1 VSVRVAPR
9 EPGTSQTGS
18 PGGNGPKRRRWNR
31 MTRADAFWG
40 YAMIAPGLIGLLI
53 FYIWPMLQTF
63 YFSFTEWGPFGDA
76 EWTGLANY
84 RELFSGPEFL
94 MALRNTL
101 VYTVLSVAITEAIAL
116 VLAVLLNQKLRGM
129 SVYRTLY
136 FIPVVTMPVAI
147 GLVWRWLY
155 NSDYGVINY
164 LLSLVGIEGANWL
177 SDPDLALY
185 AIVVVGVWSGIGYAL
200 VLFLGGLQT
209 IPAEYYDAASV
220 DGAGTL
226 VKFFRITLPLLSP
239 MVFFVTVISL
249 INSLQVFDLI
259 FVMISSGRGAS
270 TSPVIDQTQS
280 LVYLFYKN
288 TFVINEQGQGAAV
301 VLTLFIIIVLI
312 TLVQFRLQRKWVHY
326 E

>member
-1 VSVRVAPR
+1 MA
-9 EPGTSQTGS
+9 
-18 PGGNGPKRRRWNR
+18 
-31 MTRADAFWG
+31 RADAFWG
-40 YAMIAPGLIGLLI
+40 YAMIAPGLIGMLI
-53 FYIWPMLQTF
+53 FYIWPMFQTF

-76 EWTGLANY
+76 VWTGLANY
-84 RELFSGPEFL
+84 RALFSGPEFL

-101 VYTVLSVAITEAIAL
+101 VYTVLSVSITEAIAL

-155 NSDYGVINY
+155 NSDYGIINY
-164 LLSLVGIEGANWL
+164 LLGLLGIEGANWL
-177 SDPDLALY
+177 SDPSLALY

-200 VLFLGGLQT
+200 VLFLAGLQT
-209 IPAEYYDAASV
+209 IPQEYYDAASV
-220 DGAGTL
+220 DGAGAL

-239 MVFFVTVISL
+239 TVFFVTVISL
-249 INSLQVFDLI
+249 IDSLQVFDLI
-259 FVMISSGRGAS
+259 FVMISSGRSAS

-288 TFVINEQGQGAAV
+288 TFVINEQGLGAAV

-312 TLVQFRLQRKWVHY
+312 TLAQFRLQRRWVHY

>member
-1 VSVRVAPR
+1 
-9 EPGTSQTGS
+9 
-18 PGGNGPKRRRWNR
+18 
-31 MTRADAFWG
+31 MTRSDAFWG
-40 YAMIAPGLIGLLI
+40 YAMIAPGLIGLLV

-84 RELFSGPEFL
+84 RELFGPEFL

-101 VYTVLSVAITEAIAL
+101 VYTVLSVAITEVIAL

-164 LLSLVGIEGANWL
+164 LLSLVGIDGPNWL
-177 SDPDLALY
+177 SDPNLALY
-185 AIVVVGVWSGIGYAL
+185 AIVVVGVWSGVGYAL
-200 VLFLGGLQT
+200 VLFLAGLQT
-209 IPAEYYDAASV
+209 IPGEYYDAASV
-220 DGAGTL
+220 DGAGAL

-239 MVFFVTVISL
+239 TVFFVTVISL

-312 TLVQFRLQRKWVHY
+312 TFAQFRLQRRWVHY

>member
-1 VSVRVAPR
+1 
-9 EPGTSQTGS
+9 
-18 PGGNGPKRRRWNR
+18 

-40 YAMIAPGLIGLLI
+40 YAMIAPGFIGLLV

-76 EWTGLANY
+76 VWTGLANY
-84 RELFSGPEFL
+84 RELFHGPEFL

-101 VYTVLSVAITEAIAL
+101 VYTVLSVSITEAIAL

-155 NSDYGVINY
+155 NSDYGIINY
-164 LLSLVGIEGANWL
+164 LLSLIGIQGANWL

-200 VLFLGGLQT
+200 VLFLAGLQT

-220 DGAGTL
+220 DGAGAL

-239 MVFFVTVISL
+239 TVFFVTVISL
-249 INSLQVFDLI
+249 IDSLQVFDLI
-259 FVMISSGRGAS
+259 FVMISSGRSAS

-288 TFVINEQGQGAAV
+288 TFVINEQGLGAAV

-312 TLVQFRLQRKWVHY
+312 TLAQFRLQRRWVHY

>member
-1 VSVRVAPR
+1 
-9 EPGTSQTGS
+9 
-18 PGGNGPKRRRWNR
+18 

-76 EWTGLANY
+76 VWTGLANY
-84 RELFSGPEFL
+84 RELFHGPEFL

-101 VYTVLSVAITEAIAL
+101 VYTVLNVSITEAIAL

-164 LLSLVGIEGANWL
+164 LLSLIGIEGANWL

-185 AIVVVGVWSGIGYAL
+185 AIVVVGVWSDIGYAL
-200 VLFLGGLQT
+200 VLFLAGLQT

-220 DGAGTL
+220 DGAGAL

-239 MVFFVTVISL
+239 TVFFVTVISL
-249 INSLQVFDLI
+249 IGSLQVFDLI
-259 FVMISSGRGAS
+259 FVMISSGRSAS

>member
-1 VSVRVAPR
+1 MA
-9 EPGTSQTGS
+9 
-18 PGGNGPKRRRWNR
+18 
-31 MTRADAFWG
+31 RADAFWG
-40 YAMIAPGLIGLLI
+40 YAMIAPGLIGMLI
-53 FYIWPMLQTF
+53 FYIWPMFQTF

-76 EWTGLANY
+76 VWTGLANY
-84 RELFSGPEFL
+84 RALFSGPEFL

-101 VYTVLSVAITEAIAL
+101 VYTVLSVSITEAIAL

-155 NSDYGVINY
+155 NSDYGIINY
-164 LLSLVGIEGANWL
+164 LLSLIGIEGPNWL

-185 AIVVVGVWSGIGYAL
+185 AIVAVLVWSGIGYAL
-200 VLFLGGLQT
+200 VLFLAGLQT

-220 DGAGTL
+220 DGAGPL

-239 MVFFVTVISL
+239 TVFFVTVISL

-301 VLTLFIIIVLI
+301 VLTLFIIIG
-312 TLVQFRLQRKWVHY
+312 LVTFAQFRLQRRWVHY

>member
-1 VSVRVAPR
+1 
-9 EPGTSQTGS
+9 
-18 PGGNGPKRRRWNR
+18 

-76 EWTGLANY
+76 VWTGLANY
-84 RELFSGPEFL
+84 RELFHGPEFL

-101 VYTVLSVAITEAIAL
+101 VYTVLSVSITEAIAL

-155 NSDYGVINY
+155 NSDYGIINY
-164 LLSLVGIEGANWL
+164 LLSLIGIEGANWL
-177 SDPDLALY
+177 SDPSLALY

-200 VLFLGGLQT
+200 VLFLAGLQT

-220 DGAGTL
+220 DGAGAL

-239 MVFFVTVISL
+239 TVFFVTVISL
-249 INSLQVFDLI
+249 IGSLQVFDLI
-259 FVMISSGRGAS
+259 FVMISSGRSAS

-301 VLTLFIIIVLI
+301 VLTLFIIIVLV

>member
-1 VSVRVAPR
+1 
-9 EPGTSQTGS
+9 
-18 PGGNGPKRRRWNR
+18 

-76 EWTGLANY
+76 VWTGLANY
-84 RELFSGPEFL
+84 RELFHGPEFL

-101 VYTVLSVAITEAIAL
+101 VYTVLSVSITEAIAL

-155 NSDYGVINY
+155 NSDYGIINY
-164 LLSLVGIEGANWL
+164 LLSLIGIEGANWL

-200 VLFLGGLQT
+200 VLFLAGLQT

-220 DGAGTL
+220 DGAGAL

-239 MVFFVTVISL
+239 TVFFVTVISL
-249 INSLQVFDLI
+249 IGSLQVFDLI
-259 FVMISSGRGAS
+259 FVMISSGRSAS

-301 VLTLFIIIVLI
+301 VLTLFIIIVLV

>member
-1 VSVRVAPR
+1 MA
-9 EPGTSQTGS
+9 
-18 PGGNGPKRRRWNR
+18 
-31 MTRADAFWG
+31 RADAFWG
-40 YAMIAPGLIGLLI
+40 YAMIAPGLIGLLV
-53 FYIWPMLQTF
+53 FNIWPMLQTF

-76 EWTGLANY
+76 VWTGLSNY
-84 RELFSGPEFL
+84 RALFQGPEFL

-101 VYTVLSVAITEAIAL
+101 VYTVLSVSITEAIAL

-155 NSDYGVINY
+155 NSDYGIINY
-164 LLSLVGIEGANWL
+164 LLSLIGIQGANWL

-200 VLFLGGLQT
+200 VLFLAGLQT

-220 DGAGTL
+220 DGAGAL

-239 MVFFVTVISL
+239 TVFFVTVISL
-249 INSLQVFDLI
+249 IYSLQTFDLV

-312 TLVQFRLQRKWVHY
+312 TLIQFRLQRRWVHY

>member
-1 VSVRVAPR
+1 
-9 EPGTSQTGS
+9 
-18 PGGNGPKRRRWNR
+18 

-76 EWTGLANY
+76 VWTGLANY
-84 RELFSGPEFL
+84 RELFHGPEFL

-101 VYTVLSVAITEAIAL
+101 VYTVLSVSITEAIAL

-164 LLSLVGIEGANWL
+164 LLSLIGIEGANWL

-200 VLFLGGLQT
+200 VLFLAGLQT

-220 DGAGTL
+220 DGAGAL

-239 MVFFVTVISL
+239 TVFFVTVISL
-249 INSLQVFDLI
+249 IDSLQVFDLI
-259 FVMISSGRGAS
+259 FVMISSGRSAS

>member
-1 VSVRVAPR
+1 
-9 EPGTSQTGS
+9 
-18 PGGNGPKRRRWNR
+18 

-40 YAMIAPGLIGLLI
+40 YAMIAPGLIGMLV

-76 EWTGLANY
+76 VWTGLANY
-84 RELFSGPEFL
+84 RALFNGPEFL

-101 VYTVLSVAITEAIAL
+101 VYTVLSVSITEAIAL

-155 NSDYGVINY
+155 NSDYGIINY
-164 LLSLVGIEGANWL
+164 LLSLVGIQGANWL

-185 AIVVVGVWSGIGYAL
+185 AIVVADVWRGIGIAL
-200 VLFLGGLQT
+200 VLFLAGLQT

-239 MVFFVTVISL
+239 TVFFVTVISL
-249 INSLQVFDLI
+249 IESLQVFDLI
-259 FVMISSGRGAS
+259 FVMISSGRSAS

-288 TFVINEQGQGAAV
+288 TFVINEQGEGAAV

-312 TLVQFRLQRKWVHY
+312 TLIQFRLQRRWVHY

>member
-1 VSVRVAPR
+1 MA
-9 EPGTSQTGS
+9 
-18 PGGNGPKRRRWNR
+18 
-31 MTRADAFWG
+31 RADAFWG
-40 YAMIAPGLIGLLI
+40 YAMIAPGLIGLLV

-76 EWTGLANY
+76 VWTGLANY
-84 RELFSGPEFL
+84 RELFHGPEFL

-101 VYTVLSVAITEAIAL
+101 VYTVLSVSITEVIAL

-155 NSDYGVINY
+155 NSDYGIINY
-164 LLSLVGIEGANWL
+164 LLSLIGIEGANWL

-200 VLFLGGLQT
+200 VLFLAGLQT

-220 DGAGTL
+220 DGAGPL

-239 MVFFVTVISL
+239 TVFFVTVISL
-249 INSLQVFDLI
+249 IDSLQQFDLI
-259 FVMISSGRGAS
+259 FVMISSGRSAS
-270 TSPVIDQTQS
+270 TSPVIDQTQT

-301 VLTLFIIIVLI
+301 VLTLFIIIVLL
-312 TLVQFRLQRKWVHY
+312 TLAQFRLQRRWVHY

>member
-1 VSVRVAPR
+1 MA
-9 EPGTSQTGS
+9 
-18 PGGNGPKRRRWNR
+18 
-31 MTRADAFWG
+31 RADAFWG

-76 EWTGLANY
+76 VWTGLANY
-84 RELFSGPEFL
+84 RELFHGPEFL

-101 VYTVLSVAITEAIAL
+101 VYTVLSVSITEAIAL

-155 NSDYGVINY
+155 NSDYGIINY
-164 LLSLVGIEGANWL
+164 LLSLIGIEGANWL

-200 VLFLGGLQT
+200 VLFLAGLQT

-220 DGAGTL
+220 DGAGAL

-239 MVFFVTVISL
+239 TVFFVTVISL
-249 INSLQVFDLI
+249 IDSLQVFDLI
-259 FVMISSGRGAS
+259 FVMISSGRSAS

>member
-1 VSVRVAPR
+1 
-9 EPGTSQTGS
+9 
-18 PGGNGPKRRRWNR
+18 
-31 MTRADAFWG
+31 MTRSDAFWG
-40 YAMIAPGLIGLLI
+40 YAMIAPGLIGLLV

-84 RELFSGPEFL
+84 RELFGPEFL

-101 VYTVLSVAITEAIAL
+101 VYTVLSVVITEAIAL

-164 LLSLVGIEGANWL
+164 LLSLVGIDGPNWL
-177 SDPDLALY
+177 SDPNLALY
-185 AIVVVGVWSGIGYAL
+185 AIVVVGVWSGVGYAL
-200 VLFLGGLQT
+200 VLFLAGLQT
-209 IPAEYYDAASV
+209 IPGEYYDAASV
-220 DGAGTL
+220 DGAGAL

-239 MVFFVTVISL
+239 TVFFVTVISL

-312 TLVQFRLQRKWVHY
+312 TLAQFRLQRRWVHY